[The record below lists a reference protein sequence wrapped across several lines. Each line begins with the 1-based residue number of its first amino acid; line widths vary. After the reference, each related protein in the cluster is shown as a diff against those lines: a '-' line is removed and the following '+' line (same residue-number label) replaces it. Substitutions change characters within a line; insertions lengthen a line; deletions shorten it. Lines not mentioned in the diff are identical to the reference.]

1 MDPNGWSL
9 VVVHAKC
16 WRTEPKMIVINL
28 NTQLKKTIQKKTIGN
43 RDRVNHGKYMVL
55 KYWILLG
62 GLCEHVDSSGATWD
76 SWNDQTILIQSRA
89 NLKETTS
96 TDYHYSGWFIFNYY
110 IYIYHYISLTCI
122 KIIKPLWINSLIYH
136 HYGEVAVAQIIGGKS
151 ANSARSTDS
160 SFLTTKISWHVLTH
174 T

>member
-16 WRTEPKMIVINL
+16 WRIEPEMMVINL
-28 NTQLKKTIQKKTIGN
+28 TTQLKKTIQTKKKTTIGH
-43 RDRVNHGKYMVL
+43 RDRVNRGKYMVL

-89 NLKETTS
+89 NLKETAS
-96 TDYHYSGWFIFNYY
+96 TDYHYSEWIIFIYLY
-110 IYIYHYISLTCI
+110 IYIYHYYHSISLTCI
-122 KIIKPLWINSLIYH
+122 KIIKAIVDKFPFLPPL
-136 HYGEVAVAQIIGGKS
+136 
-151 ANSARSTDS
+151 
-160 SFLTTKISWHVLTH
+160 
-174 T
+174 